1 MSEHVSITGGEI
13 INNKSPEDKQVNHV
27 SFRINDLQFEKLS
40 LSASTYGL
48 SIGQYAK
55 QMALK
60 SKLKTPYF
68 NDDDA
73 KKLLIELT
81 RQGTNL
87 NQIARR
93 LNQNPLA
100 NTDDLKEAKAVLKEA
115 REAYRNLWLQLR
127 K

>member
-1 MSEHVSITGGEI
+1 M
-13 INNKSPEDKQVNHV
+13 
-27 SFRINDLQFEKLS
+27 
-40 LSASTYGL
+40 SASTYGL

-100 NTDDLKEAKAVLKEA
+100 NTNDLKEAKAVLQEA
-115 REAYRNLWLQLR
+115 KEAYRNLWLQLR

>member
-1 MSEHVSITGGEI
+1 M
-13 INNKSPEDKQVNHV
+13 
-27 SFRINDLQFEKLS
+27 
-40 LSASTYGL
+40 SASTYGL